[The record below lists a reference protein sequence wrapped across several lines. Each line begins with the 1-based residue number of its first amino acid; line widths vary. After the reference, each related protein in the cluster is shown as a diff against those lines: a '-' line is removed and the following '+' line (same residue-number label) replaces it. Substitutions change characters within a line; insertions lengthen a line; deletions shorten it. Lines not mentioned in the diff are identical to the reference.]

1 MTLVVLASA
10 QILADDVDAW
20 GMPRLR
26 ALLPVAGMTVIEQQ
40 AERARANGATRMVLL
55 VDGVP
60 PALAEACD
68 RIRSRGLAV
77 ELVRDGPG
85 TARATDPDAS
95 LLLVADGLVAGDQA
109 WRVAAGARAPAVLVT
124 EDAIVTQDLERIDPA
139 TRWAGLALIGPE
151 DVAALAEAPDGWDA
165 QLMALRQAVQA
176 DAQRIAWD
184 KALFVSGDMALATA
198 TPSARD
204 AEQRLLAG
212 TERDGFGFG
221 QRWLV
226 DPLARLA
233 SASLLSR
240 HRSGRAAQILSLLS
254 ALGAGGAMLA
264 GWPLPAIALGL
275 VSAFASGIASFVGR
289 FRPDGHVEAALGG
302 ISMMLQVLALLII
315 ERGAEWIGNPAG
327 SGGAGLAAV
336 ALLLFALSHKLP
348 GSRLPDSV
356 LLWAMLLATAPF
368 LGVANAA
375 ALVALLLAGFT
386 ALLLLRGR
394 RR

>member
-10 QILADDVDAW
+10 QILADDVDPW

-40 AERARANGATRMVLL
+40 AERARANGAARMVLL

-85 TARATDPDAS
+85 TARAAGPDAR

-109 WRVAAGARAPAVLVT
+109 WRVAAAARAPAVLVT
-124 EDAIVTQDLERIDPA
+124 EDAVVTQELERIDPA
-139 TRWAGLALIGPE
+139 TRWAGLALIGPQ

-176 DAQRIAWD
+176 DAQRISWD
-184 KALFVSGDMALATA
+184 KALFVSGDIALATA

-212 TERDGFGFG
+212 SDRGGFGFG

-226 DPLARLA
+226 DPIARLA
-233 SASLLSR
+233 SAPLLSR
-240 HRSGRAAQILSLLS
+240 HRSGRAALGVSLVA
-254 ALGAGGAMLA
+254 ALAAGGTMLA
-264 GWPLPAIALGL
+264 GWPIPAIALGL
-275 VSAFASGIASFVGR
+275 GSAFAGGIANFVAR
-289 FRPDGHVEAALGG
+289 FRPEGRIETALGG
-302 ISMMLQVLALLII
+302 SAMALQWLALLLI
-315 ERGAEWIGNPAG
+315 ERGATWTSNPIG
-327 SGGAGLAAV
+327 SGGASLATVAV
-336 ALLLFALSHKLP
+336 LLAALSHKLP
-348 GSRLPDSV
+348 GSRLPDLV
-356 LLWAMLLATAPF
+356 LLWAMLLVAAP
-368 LGVANAA
+368 LMGVANAA
-375 ALVALLLAGFT
+375 ALIALLLAGLA
-386 ALLLLRGR
+386 ALLLWRDPAT
-394 RR
+394 

>member
-10 QILADDVDAW
+10 QILADDVDPW

-40 AERARANGATRMVLL
+40 AERARANGATRMALL

-60 PALAEACD
+60 AALAEACD
-68 RIRSRGLAV
+68 RIRSRGLPV

-85 TARATDPDAS
+85 TVRATGPDTR

-109 WRVAAGARAPAVLVT
+109 WRVAAGARAPAMLVT
-124 EDAIVTQDLERIDPA
+124 EDAVVTQELERIDPS
-139 TRWAGLALIGPE
+139 TRWAGLALIGPD
-151 DVAALAEAPDGWDA
+151 DVAALADAPDGWDA

-184 KALFVSGDMALATA
+184 KSLFVSGDIALATA
-198 TPSARD
+198 TNSARD

-212 TERDGFGFG
+212 AERGGFGFG

-233 SASLLSR
+233 SAPLLSR
-240 HRSGRAAQILSLLS
+240 HRSGRAAHGLSLLS
-254 ALGAGGAMLA
+254 AIAAGGVMIG

-275 VSAFASGIASFVGR
+275 VSAFAGGIASFVGR
-289 FRPDGHVEAALGG
+289 FRPEGRVEASLSVAALTAQ
-302 ISMMLQVLALLII
+302 IFALLVI
-315 ERGAEWIGNPAG
+315 ERGAQWGGHIIGE
-327 SGGAGLAAV
+327 GGAGLAAI
-336 ALLLFALSHKLP
+336 ALLLFALARKLP
-348 GSRLPDSV
+348 GSRLPDMM
-356 LLWAMLLATAPF
+356 LLWTMLLLVAPL

-375 ALVALLLAGFT
+375 AVVALLLAGFT
-386 ALLLLRGR
+386 TVLLWRDAR
-394 RR
+394 R